1 MRLRGDSCEL
11 SADASIVSCGA
22 ASQVK
27 LLRLGLSLCLLVAL
41 DPISS
46 GASSCP
52 AVSSISE
59 CRSVYLTFLTSS
71 VNSSRKLTLFRGQT
85 CENGSL
91 PVKVHGKPL
100 VLSMEVVVG
109 NNLVVISGS
118 ENADA
123 LE

>member
-1 MRLRGDSCEL
+1 MRFKGDSGEL
-11 SADASIVSCGA
+11 SVDAAIVSRGA
-22 ASQVK
+22 ALEVK
-27 LLRLGLSLCLLVAL
+27 LLRLGLSLCLLAAL
-41 DPISS
+41 DPVPSGTSS
-46 GASSCP
+46 FP

-71 VNSSRKLTLFRGQT
+71 VNSSRKLTLFRGRA

-91 PVKVHGKPL
+91 PVTVHGKPL